1 MTKKSRS
8 NRRPA
13 SRPGRGA
20 QKTTNPG
27 WFAKGQSG
35 NLGGRPRRSSRGP
48 NTSAF
53 EILLDKTL
61 TITKGDKVCEIS
73 MEEALQQRT
82 LKDALAGK
90 RMAMREV
97 IKWIKTRAAWFAKLA
112 PPFRQE
118 ILLKSSLDPDNAD
131 AALVLLGIVTRIPE
145 CAEFGDP
152 ARLLLEPWAVQLGL
166 RRKRRTGLTEKDRE
180 AVMRCTRD
188 AEALLRQHDMGR

>member
-1 MTKKSRS
+1 MTKSRS
-8 NRRPA
+8 HRRPG
-13 SRPGRGA
+13 PGA
-20 QKTTNPG
+20 QETTNPG

-35 NLGGRPRRSSRGP
+35 NLGGRPRRSARGP
-48 NTSAF
+48 ATSAF

-61 TITKGDKVCEIS
+61 TITKGDEVCEIS
-73 MEEALQQRT
+73 MEEALQRRT

-97 IKWIKTRAAWFAKLA
+97 IKWIKTRAAWFAKNA
-112 PPFRQE
+112 PPARHE
-118 ILLKSSLDPDNAD
+118 IQLKSSLDPDNAD
-131 AALVLLGIVTRIPE
+131 AALVLLGIATRIPE

>member
-1 MTKKSRS
+1 MTKSRS
-8 NRRPA
+8 NGRPA
-13 SRPGRGA
+13 SHPTPDA

-27 WFAKGQSG
+27 WFQKGQSG
-35 NLGGRPRRSSRGP
+35 NLGGRPRRSSRSAE
-48 NTSAF
+48 TSAF

-61 TITKGDKVCEIS
+61 TVTRGDKTCEIS

-112 PPFRQE
+112 PPPRQE
-118 ILLKSSLDPDNAD
+118 ILIKSSKDPDNAD
-131 AALVLLGIVTRIPE
+131 AALVLLGIPE

-166 RRKRRTGLTEKDRE
+166 RRKRRIGLTQKDRE